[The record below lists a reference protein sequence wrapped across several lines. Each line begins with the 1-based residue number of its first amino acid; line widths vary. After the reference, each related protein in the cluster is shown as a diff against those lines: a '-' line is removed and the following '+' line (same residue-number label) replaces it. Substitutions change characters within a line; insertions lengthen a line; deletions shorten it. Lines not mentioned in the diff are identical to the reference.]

1 MAQFRQ
7 RSQARDQYDPRG
19 RVFGHDIPAGGCA
32 VQFGHPIIYDHD
44 IWLMAVV
51 SLNGFQT
58 RLYHRDN
65 LVVAMTNQVRQGRA
79 HAFLIVSNQ
88 YTHG

>member
-1 MAQFRQ
+1 
-7 RSQARDQYDPRG
+7 
-19 RVFGHDIPAGGCA
+19 
-32 VQFGHPIIYDHD
+32 
-44 IWLMAVV
+44 MAVV
-51 SLNGFQT
+51 SLNGLQT